1 MGTINKMILNGIV
14 AGDSNSSAR
23 QMIMRTADPIRPTEI
38 TEEHNVNTDP
48 TQPNTTGVEP
58 TVNHISI
65 KMDTAVNFSKNR

>member
-1 MGTINKMILNGIV
+1 
-14 AGDSNSSAR
+14 
-23 QMIMRTADPIRPTEI
+23 MIMRTADPIRPTEI

-48 TQPNTTGVEP
+48 TPPNTTGVEP